1 MESVAQQDEKVIVP
15 AKYIKKESA
24 WLSESL
30 AGPLCMISAAL
41 LFTMMS
47 ILIKQMDQRYTV
59 WNIGFIRFLG
69 GFIVLNAVFG
79 RKQNLY
85 KGNNIPILI
94 LRGFTGSIAFIAS
107 ITAIR
112 ILPISTSIVIFYS
125 FPVFAAIFSAI
136 IYKERIGLPQI
147 FCVVLVMAGVAIL
160 FDFTISGKLFGQFM
174 ALTAG
179 AFAGLTVTLISSL
192 RKNNDSVIIYLYFC
206 IMGIIV
212 TLPMF
217 INDPIIPLTFLE
229 WSMLI
234 GIIITS
240 VVAQI
245 IMNQGFFYCRGWEG
259 GVYMSS
265 ETIFTS
271 VIGILLMNDPV
282 SWRFWVGGTIIM
294 GSGIFL
300 NWLNSKK
307 I

>member
-160 FDFTISGKLFGQFM
+160 FDFTISGKLFGQLM

-179 AFAGLTVTLISSL
+179 AFTGLTVTLISSL
-192 RKNNDSVIIYLYFC
+192 RKNNDSVIIYFYFC
-206 IMGIIV
+206 IVGAII
-212 TLPMF
+212 TFPMF
-217 INDPIIPLTFLE
+217 VSDPITPSTFLE
-229 WSMLI
+229 WSMVI

-245 IMNQGFFYCRGWEG
+245 LMNQGFFYCRGWEG

-271 VIGILLMNDPV
+271 VVGILLMNDPV